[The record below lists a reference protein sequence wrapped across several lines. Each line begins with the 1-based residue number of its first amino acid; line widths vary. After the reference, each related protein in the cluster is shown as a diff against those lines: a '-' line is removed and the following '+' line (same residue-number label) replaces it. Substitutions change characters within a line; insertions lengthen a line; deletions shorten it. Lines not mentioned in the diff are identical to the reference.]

1 MLKLNLQYFDLLM
14 QRADSSE
21 KALMLGKTEGRR
33 RRGWQRMRW
42 LDDITDLTHMSLGKF
57 WELVMDREAWH
68 GPWGC
73 KESDA
78 TERLNWTE
86 PSNYNQNSII
96 ITMPIINYIQSA
108 VHSLDNISWVIATSM
123 TLFCC
128 GYNSR
133 EKQTNKQTNI
143 KNCALLGL
151 MKKLLV
157 EIIKIATSLITWD
170 SPSLLYIF

>member
-1 MLKLNLQYFDLLM
+1 M
-14 QRADSSE
+14 QRADSFE

-73 KESDA
+73 KESDT

-133 EKQTNKQTNI
+133 EKTNKQTN
-143 KNCALLGL
+143 KH
-151 MKKLLV
+151 KKLCPPGSY
-157 EIIKIATSLITWD
+157 EKAAGWDYQSSYQFNHMRFSL
-170 SPSLLYIF
+170 PSVYFLNFDL